1 MAKPATRGTREN
13 VPPGIARN
21 SLDRAVTTE
30 LAGLIRVPLSFGMD
44 MNQWYRR
51 VRIVVWTA
59 GVALS
64 VNALGWVLADIE
76 AIRSL
81 GNVQALLELAGDLSY
96 GAFGLAI
103 LWAIFDPLRR
113 RPTVPADSSGSRQ
126 V

>member
-1 MAKPATRGTREN
+1 
-13 VPPGIARN
+13 
-21 SLDRAVTTE
+21 
-30 LAGLIRVPLSFGMD
+30 MD
-44 MNQWYRR
+44 MIQWYRR

-59 GVALS
+59 GVAAS

-76 AIRSL
+76 AVRSL

-103 LWAIFDPLRR
+103 WWAIFDSLRR
-113 RPTVPADSSGSRQ
+113 RATVPADSSASRQ

>member
-1 MAKPATRGTREN
+1 
-13 VPPGIARN
+13 
-21 SLDRAVTTE
+21 
-30 LAGLIRVPLSFGMD
+30 
-44 MNQWYRR
+44 MNQWYPRG
-51 VRIVVWTA
+51 RIVVWTA

-103 LWAIFDPLRR
+103 WWAIFDSLRR
-113 RPTVPADSSGSRQ
+113 RPTVPADSSASRQ